1 MTALV
6 IIIFYFALLLVLGY
20 LSQRLF
26 RGTSQDYFVA
36 SRNIGPFLLLMSV
49 FGTTMTAFALIG
61 STGESYRNG
70 IGTYGKMA
78 SYSGLIHSAVFFVI
92 GIRVWAIAK
101 RNGYVTQV
109 QYFRD
114 RFESAGLGYVL
125 FPILVGLVIPYLLIG
140 LLGAGSVVRSITI
153 DPSREWLAGGVPPW
167 ITGLVV
173 SGIVLTYIFMGG
185 LRSAAWANTFQT
197 LVFMVTGIVTIW
209 VISSKLG
216 GPTAASE
223 AVLNNVTQQA
233 KLSRENIPPL
243 QFMSYAFIPLS
254 VGMFPHIFQH
264 WLTARHAKSFRL
276 ALIAHPLCIM
286 IVWVPCILIGVWA
299 TSALFPEGHAKA
311 GELIVP
317 LKHPPNAEL
326 AIMVKALTSPVLA
339 GLLAAGILAAI
350 MSSLDSQFLCLG
362 TMFTNDIVFHAYGE
376 DRFNEKQKILLARG
390 FVVAIV
396 VLTYLLSLAE
406 PRQVFKMG
414 VWCFSGFGSLFPLVF
429 AALYWKRV
437 TKAGAYACVI
447 LTAVTWFVLFAK
459 SGYGKTYLLLTDYK
473 LMPATLMFAV
483 SVVSLV
489 VVSLLTRPPSEKT
502 INRFFMKS

>member
-1 MTALV
+1 MTAL
-6 IIIFYFALLLVLGY
+6 IIILFYFSLLLVLGFI
-20 LSQRLF
+20 SQRLF

-36 SRNIGPFLLLMSV
+36 SRSIGPFLLLMSV

-70 IGTYGKMA
+70 IGTYGKLA

-92 GIRVWAIAK
+92 GIRVWAISK
-101 RNGYVTQV
+101 RYGYVTQI

-114 RFESAGLGYVL
+114 RFESRGLGYVL

-153 DPSREWLAGGVPPW
+153 DPSHEWLSGGVPPW

-173 SGIVLTYIFMGG
+173 SAVVLTYIFLGG

-197 LVFMVTGIVTIW
+197 LVFMVTGIVTVWI
-209 VISSKLG
+209 ISSKLG
-216 GPTAASE
+216 GPVAASE
-223 AVLNNVTQQA
+223 AVMNNVAQQA
-233 KLSRENIPPL
+233 KLSRESIPPL

-276 ALIAHPLCIM
+276 ALIAHPLFIM
-286 IVWVPCILIGVWA
+286 IVWVPCVLIGVWA
-299 TSALFPEGHAKA
+299 TSAIFPEGHMHA

-376 DRFNEKQKILLARG
+376 ARFSEKQKILLARG

-396 VLTYLLSLAE
+396 IVTYLLSLME

-414 VWCFSGFGSLFPLVF
+414 VWCFTGFGSLFPLVF

-437 TKAGAYACVI
+437 TRAGAYACVL
-447 LTAVTWFVLFAK
+447 LTAITWFALFAK
-459 SGYGKTYLLLTDYK
+459 SGYGKTYLLLTDLK
-473 LMPATLMFAV
+473 LMPATLTFAV

-489 VVSLLTRPPSEKT
+489 VVSLFTKPPSEKT
-502 INRFFMKS
+502 IKRFFMSS

>member
-1 MTALV
+1 
-6 IIIFYFALLLVLGY
+6 
-20 LSQRLF
+20 
-26 RGTSQDYFVA
+26 
-36 SRNIGPFLLLMSV
+36 
-49 FGTTMTAFALIG
+49 
-61 STGESYRNG
+61 
-70 IGTYGKMA
+70 
-78 SYSGLIHSAVFFVI
+78 
-92 GIRVWAIAK
+92 
-101 RNGYVTQV
+101 
-109 QYFRD
+109 
-114 RFESAGLGYVL
+114 
-125 FPILVGLVIPYLLIG
+125 
-140 LLGAGSVVRSITI
+140 
-153 DPSREWLAGGVPPW
+153 
-167 ITGLVV
+167 
-173 SGIVLTYIFMGG
+173 
-185 LRSAAWANTFQT
+185 
-197 LVFMVTGIVTIW
+197 
-209 VISSKLG
+209 
-216 GPTAASE
+216 
-223 AVLNNVTQQA
+223 LNNVTQQA

-396 VLTYLLSLAE
+396 
-406 PRQVFKMG
+406 
-414 VWCFSGFGSLFPLVF
+414 
-429 AALYWKRV
+429 
-437 TKAGAYACVI
+437 
-447 LTAVTWFVLFAK
+447 
-459 SGYGKTYLLLTDYK
+459 
-473 LMPATLMFAV
+473 
-483 SVVSLV
+483 
-489 VVSLLTRPPSEKT
+489 
-502 INRFFMKS
+502 